1 MVETVEHLTDQNHA
15 IRPLR
20 LHIPDISE
28 AAWKPKTCDIL
39 ALVCLNFLS
48 VVGSG
53 DIDTGDRFCAHDQ
66 PLHRCG
72 RCCRHVQHAVLKQ
85 FGIGEEQRCIPPKQH
100 QSRLCFADTRFALY
114 FVTTWRPVSL
124 KSRVSRVIAA

>member
-53 DIDTGDRFCAHDQ
+53 DIDTGDRFCAHSHCTGVGD
-66 PLHRCG
+66 
-72 RCCRHVQHAVLKQ
+72 AAAT
-85 FGIGEEQRCIPPKQH
+85 
-100 QSRLCFADTRFALY
+100 SSTR
-114 FVTTWRPVSL
+114 S
-124 KSRVSRVIAA
+124 